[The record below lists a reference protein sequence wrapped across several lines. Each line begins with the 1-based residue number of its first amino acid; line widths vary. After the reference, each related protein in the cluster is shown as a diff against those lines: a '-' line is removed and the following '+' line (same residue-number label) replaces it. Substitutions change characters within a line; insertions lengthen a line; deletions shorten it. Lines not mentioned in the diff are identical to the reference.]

1 MFDDM
6 SEESEAG
13 LNEASLRKRQ
23 AKLLSEVKEVSMT
36 PALKMLLKTREKKVV
51 DEVDYDFANMRDSA
65 DTRVIAS
72 TMATS

>member
-6 SEESEAG
+6 SEESESG

-72 TMATS
+72 TMATL

>member
-6 SEESEAG
+6 SEESESG